1 LLILPALF
9 GPTEFHVFL
18 FAVTAFSFAL
28 NTSVAAYSPAPFVR
42 PGDSYRPLKTVRPIL
57 GAAFRLIL
65 RFHVR
70 FMAKYRATFGSSC
83 QFRLCSSA
91 RRKPKTGAVLV
102 RARFRLRCA
111 PGIDSASLRS
121 TPRRYE
127 TNESPTK
134 PEEEKQSTHT
144 CHRKRSDH
152 GHPKAHPLLA
162 APECEF
168 HTQRGLCRA
177 SSYL

>member
-1 LLILPALF
+1 
-9 GPTEFHVFL
+9 L

-91 RRKPKTGAVLV
+91 RRKPKTGAVLASAPV
-102 RARFRLRCA
+102 SGSAALRGLTAPPCAQPLAAMKRMRALQNPRRRNSPPILVTAKDPIMAIRRPIPSWLHPSVNFIRNAAYAGLPLICEPFSLLRARA
-111 PGIDSASLRS
+111 
-121 TPRRYE
+121 PRR
-127 TNESPTK
+127 S
-134 PEEEKQSTHT
+134 
-144 CHRKRSDH
+144 
-152 GHPKAHPLLA
+152 
-162 APECEF
+162 
-168 HTQRGLCRA
+168 
-177 SSYL
+177 